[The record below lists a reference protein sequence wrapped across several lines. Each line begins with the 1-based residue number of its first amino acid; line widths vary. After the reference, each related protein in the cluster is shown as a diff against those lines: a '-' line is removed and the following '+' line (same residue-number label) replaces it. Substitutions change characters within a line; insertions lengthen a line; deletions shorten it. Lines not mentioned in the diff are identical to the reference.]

1 MWWSSLVTARNT
13 SGAVEAL
20 QVRFR
25 KCGRCGRYF
34 IMKGN
39 YDTRYCDRVA
49 EGTNRTCQDLA
60 AQENYQKKHEGNHA
74 VHIYSKY
81 YKRYSARVKVKQIR
95 EDDFKQWKYQAITR
109 RDECSE
115 GKITVEE
122 YIDWMEA
129 SFPNRPRKKD

>member
-1 MWWSSLVTARNT
+1 MADILELEFTKLL
-13 SGAVEAL
+13 EH

-39 YDTRYCDRVA
+39 YDTRYCDRIA

-60 AQENYQKKHEGNHA
+60 AQENYQKKNVDNHA

-81 YKRYSARVKVKQIR
+81 YKRYSARVSVKQIR
-95 EDDFKQWKYQAITR
+95 EDDFKR
-109 RDECSE
+109 
-115 GKITVEE
+115 
-122 YIDWMEA
+122 
-129 SFPNRPRKKD
+129 